1 MSQVF
6 TEKTKEK
13 YIKKKLQDLRQF
25 GYPKLTEDEVRQQLE
40 KVLNNEPINV
50 IGMFIKSDVVKR

>member
-13 YIKKKLQDLRQF
+13 YIKKKLRDLREF
-25 GYPKLTEDEVRQQLE
+25 GYPNLTEDEVRQQLE
-40 KVLNNEPINV
+40 KVLNDEPINV